1 MERRQRF
8 PILQSK
14 VYLNSCSKGALS
26 LDVRAAYQQYLDDW
40 EQLGS
45 PWELWVNKLEQAR
58 ALFGG
63 LVGAG
68 TEEIAVATSVSQAVS
83 SLASAIDFRG
93 PRNKI
98 VVDDFA
104 FPAVAQVWHAQAARG
119 AQVVHVPA
127 AGNSIPLSRYEDL
140 IDDRTAMVSLAHVC
154 YRNGVKQ
161 DAAAIAEIAHRK
173 GALVLL
179 DAYQSLGA
187 EPVDVKA
194 LNVDLLVG
202 GDLKYL
208 LGSTGVA
215 WLYVRKELLSSLFPT
230 SGGWFT
236 QANIFAMDIYHH
248 TPSPSA
254 RRFEAGTPPVPS
266 LYAASAGLQII
277 DEIGLPAIAAQNRAL
292 TDAIKSNAMRRGFRL
307 ATPVDPARHGPLIA
321 IRSHRV
327 DLLVKRLEQQGIIT
341 SSRDGNLRVSPHFY
355 NTSEDVERLF
365 AALDTQ
371 RDLLV

>member
-1 MERRQRF
+1 M
-8 PILQSK
+8 
-14 VYLNSCSKGALS
+14 
-26 LDVRAAYQQYLDDW
+26 RAAYQQYLDDR

-63 LVGAG
+63 LVGASP
-68 TEEIAVATSVSQAVS
+68 EEIAVATSVSQAAS
-83 SLASAIDFRG
+83 SLASAIDFSG

-104 FPAVAQVWHAQAARG
+104 FPAVAQVWHAQAPRG

-127 AGNSIPLSRYEDL
+127 AGNSIPLSRYEEL
-140 IDDRTAMVSLAHVC
+140 IDERTAVVSLAHVC

-161 DAAAIAEIAHRK
+161 DAAAIAAIAHRK

-187 EPVDVKA
+187 EPLDVKA
-194 LNVDLLVG
+194 LGVDLLAG

-215 WLYVRKELLSSLFPT
+215 WLYVRKELLPSLFPT

-248 TPSPSA
+248 TPSASA

-277 DEIGLPAIAAQNRAL
+277 REIGLPAIAAQIRTL
-292 TDAIKSNAMRRGFRL
+292 TDAIKSSAMRRGLRL

-327 DLLVKRLEQQGIIT
+327 DLLVKRLEQQGVIT
-341 SSRDGNLRVSPHFY
+341 SSRDGNLRISPHFY
-355 NTSEDVERLF
+355 NTGEDVERLF